1 MRKPLQPPYDGPFKV
16 LKCDEKCF
24 TLQLKDR
31 TDVVSLDCLK
41 PAHLDTSIAPD
52 TSPTDSTPPSVPVT
66 STTAKTATPRITRSG
81 RQVCWPN
88 RFS

>member
-16 LKCDEKCF
+16 LKHDEKHF
-24 TLQLKDR
+24 LKDR
-31 TDVVSLDCLK
+31 TDVVSLK

-52 TSPTDSTPPSVPVT
+52 TSPTDSTPPPVPVT

-81 RQVCWPN
+81 RYVCWPN
-88 RFS
+88 HFS